1 MREKGVSFLQKIVP
15 KIKDMITDIFE
26 ATGRSIYRPSLSSEG
41 VSRGSEAANYNAFEL
56 LGLDF
61 MLDADLNLSLI
72 EVNTNPC
79 LDTPCMLLQRIV
91 PQVLDQTMK
100 LAVDPFLQAS
110 EQQYYMT
117 QDLNVSEMRFS

>member
-1 MREKGVSFLQKIVP
+1 MP
-15 KIKDMITDIFE
+15 KIKDMITDVFE
-26 ATGRSIYRPSLSSEG
+26 ATGKAIYRPSLSSEG
-41 VSRGSEAANYNAFEL
+41 ISRGAEAENYNAFEL
-56 LGLDF
+56 VGLDF
-61 MLDADLNLSLI
+61 KLDADLNLSLN

-110 EQQYYMT
+110 EQ
-117 QDLNVSEMRFS
+117 